1 MSEVLPLPSAKSI
14 CGGLEVP
21 TLRETSLEPDEYLL
35 RLAAAVRNDLA
46 DTLGLPASELGSA
59 ESWLEEVSEEVSK
72 FGLLDYDSEEDP
84 EYCQEDKP
92 SMETQEAVENSLE
105 VLNGKYSLACIELTT
120 Y

>member
-21 TLRETSLEPDEYLL
+21 TLRETSLDPDEYLL

-46 DTLGLPASELGSA
+46 DTLGLPAFELGSA
-59 ESWLEEVSEEVSK
+59 ESWLEEVSK
-72 FGLLDYDSEEDP
+72 FGLLDYYSEEDP

>member
-1 MSEVLPLPSAKSI
+1 MSEVLPLPSAKLI

-21 TLRETSLEPDEYLL
+21 TLGETSLDPNEYLL

-46 DTLGLPASELGSA
+46 NTLGLPGFEFGSA
-59 ESWLEEVSEEVSK
+59 KSWVEEVSK
-72 FGLLDYDSEEDP
+72 LGLLDYDSEEDP

-92 SMETQEAVENSLE
+92 SIEIQKAVENSLE
-105 VLNGKYSLACIELTT
+105 VLNGKYFLACIELTT